1 VDARDKRGHD
11 GALPAMEIIIIG
23 LLLGG
28 TYALMAMGL
37 QLQYGV
43 ARIMNLANGEMLIA
57 GAFGTFWFFTASQAS
72 PFYAIIGIVP
82 FAFVVNWAIYRIL
95 IVPLV
100 RRARSQ
106 GQLEVDCILGT
117 FGLSFILVGIL
128 LAIFGGQYLSYS
140 YLARPIFILG
150 EPYGL
155 NRVAAF
161 LGSAA
166 LCAGLYGWLHH
177 TRAGLSLRAVS
188 VNPAAA
194 SLVSINV
201 VRTSA
206 LAFALGGAVTAAGGA
221 LLSMFLTFDASLG
234 VVFTL
239 KALIIVILGGVS
251 DIRGTIIAAFILG
264 LAETTVATL
273 VDPGLTLAAAYVL
286 FMIIL
291 LVRPEG
297 LFGRRSS

>member
-1 VDARDKRGHD
+1 
-11 GALPAMEIIIIG
+11 MEIIIIG

-286 FMIIL
+286 FMVIL

>member
-1 VDARDKRGHD
+1 MDARDKRGHD

-286 FMIIL
+286 FMVIL

>member
-1 VDARDKRGHD
+1 VDARDKREHD

-286 FMIIL
+286 FMVIL

>member
-177 TRAGLSLRAVS
+177 TRAGLSLRAVA

>member
-1 VDARDKRGHD
+1 MD
-11 GALPAMEIIIIG
+11 IIIIG

-166 LCAGLYGWLHH
+166 LCAGLYVWLHH